1 MTPLTMPARSPRRAL
16 HPVAWWLWALALA
29 AAASHTLNPI
39 LLLSIIAVA
48 GLVVAS
54 RRTDAPWSAAFRAFL
69 VMGALA
75 LGVRLLFEAL
85 FGPPLPGF
93 VLFTV
98 PSITLPDFMAG
109 VRLGGPVT
117 VTSLVAAIY
126 SGLQLVA
133 IFACVGAANALANPT
148 RLLKSVPGALYEV
161 GVAVVVAVTLIPTAV
176 THARRVGEARRLRGR
191 NDKGIRA
198 VGSISLAVL
207 EGSLERSLDLAAA
220 MDSRGYG
227 RMRAIPVRQRRVTS
241 ALLLV
246 GLMALLIGAYGLLD
260 ADTPAPLALTT
271 LLAGIAVALIGIR
284 RANARSIRTVH
295 RPDPWRTAEWLT
307 IACGLVPA
315 LAFTVVASIDPSSL
329 FPAVTPLVW
338 PTASVGLV
346 LAVVVA
352 ALPAWLTPQPPLIE
366 QPVRHHGQPTPVTER
381 VAA

>member
-1 MTPLTMPARSPRRAL
+1 MTALVMPARSPRRAL

-39 LLLSIIAVA
+39 LLLGIIAVA
-48 GLVVAS
+48 GLVVAA

-69 VMGALA
+69 VMGAVA
-75 LGVRLLFEAL
+75 LGIRLVFEAL

-93 VLFTV
+93 VVFTV
-98 PSITLPDFMAG
+98 PSVTLPDMMAG

-117 VTSLVAAIY
+117 VTSLVAAAY

-176 THARRVGEARRLRGR
+176 THARRIGEARRLRGR
-191 NDKGIRA
+191 NDKGVRA
-198 VGSISLAVL
+198 VASISLAVL

-227 RMRAIPVRQRRVTS
+227 RMRAIPLRQRRITS

-246 GLMALLIGAYGLLD
+246 GLMALLVGAYGLLD
-260 ADTPAPLALTT
+260 ADTSASAALITM
-271 LLAGIAVALIGIR
+271 LAGIAVAVWGIR

-295 RPDPWRTAEWLT
+295 RPDPWRVSEWIT
-307 IACGLVPA
+307 VTCGLVPA
-315 LAFTVVASIDPSSL
+315 VVFTVVASVDPALL
-329 FPAVTPLVW
+329 FPGGDAAGVADRVCRTGSDGARRCASSVAHPAT
-338 PTASVGLV
+338 TAGRATRS
-346 LAVVVA
+346 
-352 ALPAWLTPQPPLIE
+352 AWQRAQTG
-366 QPVRHHGQPTPVTER
+366 R
-381 VAA
+381 